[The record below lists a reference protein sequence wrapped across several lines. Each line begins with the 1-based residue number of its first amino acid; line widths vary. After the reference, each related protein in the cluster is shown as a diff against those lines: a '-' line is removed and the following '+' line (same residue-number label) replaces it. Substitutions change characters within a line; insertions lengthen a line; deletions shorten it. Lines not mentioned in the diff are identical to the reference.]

1 MNTNNFKAI
10 NLALHL
16 NAAAI
21 LLLIVFT
28 WAAPVL
34 MAPSYPKAEISTLCS
49 QTRGCRKIAVTSQW
63 NPEKSRY
70 QPTVHVQFNS
80 MSESD
85 KNNLMNEVRRAF
97 ENAAGRNPVF
107 GYRFKNVAVMFNYAK

>member
-1 MNTNNFKAI
+1 
-10 NLALHL
+10 
-16 NAAAI
+16 
-21 LLLIVFT
+21 
-28 WAAPVL
+28 
-34 MAPSYPKAEISTLCS
+34 
-49 QTRGCRKIAVTSQW
+49 
-63 NPEKSRY
+63 
-70 QPTVHVQFNS
+70 